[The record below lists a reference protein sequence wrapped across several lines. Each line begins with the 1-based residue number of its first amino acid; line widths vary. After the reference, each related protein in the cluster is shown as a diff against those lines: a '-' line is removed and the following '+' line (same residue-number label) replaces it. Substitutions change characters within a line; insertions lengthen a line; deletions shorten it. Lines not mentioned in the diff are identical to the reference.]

1 MDSSVGWMDP
11 EKFVD
16 LFLAGRSEKTFPTY
30 EMAFRKIWV
39 HGAEIGKLPFWWS
52 DMDFAGHL
60 VLLNEIEASVNMFKQ
75 ASAVLTLLKEL
86 VGLETV
92 IGSSIVKT
100 VKRGCIKSARDRV
113 ARKGK
118 KERTVM
124 TIDHVK
130 LLIGRFYKKPA
141 KKVCPK
147 DRRFLLHQLL
157 SFFGMRRF
165 DDLKEIRVED
175 VAVLEDGD
183 LEIFVARSK
192 TDQDGLGFV
201 FHVSGQKYKGF
212 SMPEVFRWYVD
223 SVGLSDGDYLFPRF
237 GNAGGGKIIAQGKHF
252 VGYSTVAAQLKN
264 FCLRNDIPV
273 LTLHSGRR
281 GGVTLA
287 VECGIDKM
295 TIKKVGNWTSEAVDG
310 YFMPKKAGV
319 DFTSKALRKL

>member
-1 MDSSVGWMDP
+1 MNLMDS

-16 LFLAGRSEKTFPTY
+16 LYLAGRSRRSFPTY
-30 EMAFRKIWV
+30 DKAFRKIWV
-39 HGAEIGKLPFWWS
+39 HGKEIRKLPFWWS

-92 IGSSIVKT
+92 ICSSIVKT
-100 VKRGCIKSARDRV
+100 VKKGCIKAERDRV
-113 ARKGK
+113 AGKGK

-147 DRRFLLHQLL
+147 DRRFLLHKLL
-157 SFFGMRRF
+157 SFFRMRRF
-165 DDLKEIRVED
+165 DDLREIRVGD

-201 FHVSGQKYKGF
+201 FHVSGERYKGF
-212 SMPEVFRWYVD
+212 SIPEVFRWYVD

-237 GNAGGGKIIAQGKHF
+237 GNAGGGQIIAQGKHS
-252 VGYSTVAAQLKN
+252 VGYSTVAAQLKD
-264 FCLRNDIPV
+264 FSLRNDIPV
-273 LTLHSGRR
+273 L
-281 GGVTLA
+281 
-287 VECGIDKM
+287 I
-295 TIKKVGNWTSEAVDG
+295 
-310 YFMPKKAGV
+310 
-319 DFTSKALRKL
+319 